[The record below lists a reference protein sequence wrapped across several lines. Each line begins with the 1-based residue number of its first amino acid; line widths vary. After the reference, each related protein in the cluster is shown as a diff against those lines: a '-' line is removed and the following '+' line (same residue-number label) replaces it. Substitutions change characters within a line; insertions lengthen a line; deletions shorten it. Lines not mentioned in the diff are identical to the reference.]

1 MKFSVNASE
10 LNKAL
15 AVVSKAISPKSALPI
30 LECVYIKADNKEH
43 KIFLKGSDGDFS
55 IITKIPAIVYIEG
68 EIVVQV
74 KKLVDIVKTYSEGN
88 IEFTVDEKNVINFSC
103 GFNAINSDVTLLGRN
118 AMEYPRIETYPQGE
132 IRISSVM
139 MKSLIRETVFACAV
153 NDATA
158 PILTGMLV
166 EIGGGNIR
174 FSALDGYKM
183 AIRTEEIDYAGE
195 SVKCVVP
202 ARTMSEVLRIIG
214 IYEYDVFIGL
224 SDKKIII
231 DVGTDTQIVSN
242 LLLGDFINCE
252 ALIPKDINTV
262 INLDSNELS
271 RSVDRCALINDSI
284 SSSMVKMDFMEDT
297 LTIYSRSEIGH
308 IVEGMKVQKSGEDV
322 SIAFNSR
329 YLLEILKNLSDE
341 RIILEIKNRTNP
353 ALIKPVDSDKY
364 LYLIMPVRYVD

>member
-262 INLDSNELS
+262 INLDTNELS

>member
-15 AVVSKAISPKSALPI
+15 AVVSKAISPKSSLPI
-30 LECVYIKADNKEH
+30 LECVYIKADSKEH

-68 EIVVQV
+68 EIVCQV
-74 KKLVDIVKTYSEGN
+74 KKLMDIVKTYSEGN
-88 IEFTVDEKNVINFSC
+88 IEFFVDEKNVIKFSC
-103 GFNAINSDVTLLGRN
+103 DYNTINSDVTLLGRN
-118 AMEYPRIETYPQGE
+118 AMEYPPIEIYPQGN
-132 IRISSVM
+132 IRLSSSL
-139 MKSLIRETVFACAV
+139 MKSLIKETVFACAI
-153 NDATA
+153 NDASA

-183 AIRTEEIDYAGE
+183 AIRTEEIE
-195 SVKCVVP
+195 NTEISLRCVVP
-202 ARTMSEVLRIIG
+202 ARTMSELLRIIG
-214 IYEYDVFIGL
+214 IYEYDVFIAT
-224 SDKKIII
+224 DDRKIII
-231 DVGTDTQIVSN
+231 DVGTDTQIISN
-242 LLLGDFINCE
+242 LLIGDFINCE

-262 INLDSNELS
+262 INLDTNELS

-284 SSSMVKMDFMEDT
+284 SSSMVRMEFEDDS

-322 SIAFNSR
+322 AIAFNSR

-341 RIILEIKNRTNP
+341 RVILEIKNRTNP
-353 ALIKPVDSDKY
+353 ALLKPVDSDKY